1 MHRQILSQTIRIAF
15 LLLGTL
21 TLLLNASCSSADDD
35 FVTGHKEA
43 IAKNP
48 EGVTL
53 QIRLVDGKKQFH
65 KGEIIRLELAFT
77 SDKPDTYQVEIREYD
92 RSGRLFEE
100 RYLVSPAEN
109 AVDPVQNY
117 FWGPPFFGG
126 ICGGLSGLPRVLDTT
141 PWTIEFE
148 INEWIRFEKPGTFQ
162 LYVISSRVWDQNDRG
177 RDGHTITK
185 LPVASNIIEFEI
197 LPDDRKWSERTL
209 QQAVQMLD
217 SEVVCSTTPP
227 IFQTASEYQQ
237 YQETQKKYNDLGAAK
252 RNAARVLRFL
262 DTEQA
267 AEEMIK
273 RLKGANPFDGY
284 DFQYYIG
291 LIGSSHREYIIKTM
305 EKYLVSTDH
314 PVSEKFLRALSL
326 CAYYL
331 QLDEPMPVMGSDQE
345 ENSKVFMAY
354 HDRQRKRFQDIET
367 KYLEQLIQAIPKK
380 NDQAKAI
387 SLAGF
392 VELTWNDEA
401 AKRESARI
409 AEYRKELP
417 LDLAPVFHCL
427 PQRTKQT
434 LLDIRWKF
442 IKHPAMYPVI
452 RKIAEGPPDP
462 QHRVTETAVQRLQEI
477 DDEKK

>member
-1 MHRQILSQTIRIAF
+1 MHHQIVKQILRVAF
-15 LLLGTL
+15 LFLGILILLPGIKTP
-21 TLLLNASCSSADDD
+21 CADEE
-35 FVTGHKEA
+35 FMVAYKEA

-53 QIRLVDGKKQFH
+53 QIRLADGKKQFH
-65 KGEIIRLELAFT
+65 MGEIIRLELAF
-77 SDKPDTYQVEIREYD
+77 SSSKPDTYQVEIRKYD
-92 RSGRLFEE
+92 RIGRLFEE

-126 ICGGLSGLPRVLDTT
+126 ICGGLSGLPRVLDAT
-141 PWTIEFE
+141 PWSIEFE

-162 LYVISSRVWDQNDRG
+162 IYVISDRVWNQNDKG
-177 RDGHTITK
+177 RNGHTITK
-185 LPVASNIIEFEI
+185 LPVTSNIIEFEI
-197 LPDDRKWSERTL
+197 LPFDREWAEKTL
-209 QQAVQMLD
+209 QEAVQKN
-217 SEVVCSTTPP
+217 S
-227 IFQTASEYQQ
+227 
-237 YQETQKKYNDLGAAK
+237 
-252 RNAARVLRFL
+252 ARVLRFL

-273 RLKGANPFDGY
+273 RLKGTDPFSGD

-291 LIGSSHREYIIKTM
+291 LIGSSHREYIVKTM
-305 EKYLVSTDH
+305 EKYLVSPDH

-367 KYLEQLIQAIPKK
+367 KYLEQLIEAIPKK
-380 NDQAKAI
+380 TDTAKAI
-387 SLAGF
+387 SLAGV

-401 AKRESARI
+401 AKRDSAPV
-409 AEYRKELP
+409 AEYRKKLP
-417 LDLAPVFHCL
+417 VDLAPVFHCL

-434 LLDIRWKF
+434 LLDIRWKY
-442 IKHPAMYPVI
+442 IKHPAMYPVV